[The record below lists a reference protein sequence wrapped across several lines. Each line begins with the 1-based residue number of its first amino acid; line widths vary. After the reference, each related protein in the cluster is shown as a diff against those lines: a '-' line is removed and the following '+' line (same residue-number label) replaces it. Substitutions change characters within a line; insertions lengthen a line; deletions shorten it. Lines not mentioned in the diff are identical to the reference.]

1 MTTIYDI
8 AVAAKVSTATV
19 SRVINTPELVSEKT
33 RAKVEEAIEKLH
45 YAPNALARELVTKS
59 TNLIGLL
66 IPDIANSFR
75 RRWWTALW
83 ARWSAT
89 AITSS

>member
-19 SRVINTPELVSEKT
+19 SRVNNTPELVSEKT

-45 YAPNALARELVTKS
+45 
-59 TNLIGLL
+59 
-66 IPDIANSFR
+66 
-75 RRWWTALW
+75 
-83 ARWSAT
+83 
-89 AITSS
+89 